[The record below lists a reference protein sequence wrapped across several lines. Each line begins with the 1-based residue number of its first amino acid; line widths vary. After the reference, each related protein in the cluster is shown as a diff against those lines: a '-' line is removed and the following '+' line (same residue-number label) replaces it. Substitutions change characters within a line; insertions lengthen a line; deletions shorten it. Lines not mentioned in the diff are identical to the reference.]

1 MRVTTLAAC
10 VLVLATGSATDAQ
23 APNSRLLTARWDAH
37 WIRPAD
43 APAKAFGVY
52 HFRKTF
58 DLASVPARFVINA
71 TADNRYEIFVNGRRL
86 MTGPARGDLNHWRF
100 ETQDI
105 AAALRPGRN
114 VIAAVVWNFAE
125 EAPMAQVTHE
135 TGLLVQGDTAA
146 EAVVSTGA
154 TWKAARNDAVSLLP
168 IDRPSISYAYF
179 VGGPGEQVDGTRY
192 PWGWE
197 TPEFNDASWGAVRE

>member
-1 MRVTTLAAC
+1 M
-10 VLVLATGSATDAQ
+10 
-23 APNSRLLTARWDAH
+23 
-37 WIRPAD
+37 
-43 APAKAFGVY
+43 Y

-58 DLASVPARFVINA
+58 DLASAPARFVIHA
-71 TADNRYEIFVNGRRL
+71 TADNRYELYVNGRRL

-105 AAALRPGRN
+105 AVALRPGRN

-146 EAVVSTGA
+146 EAVVNTDR
-154 TWKAARNDAVSLLP
+154 TWKAVRNDAVSLLL
-168 IDRPSISYAYF
+168 IDRASIFHEYF
-179 VGGPGEQVDGTRY
+179 VGGPGEQVDGQRY

-197 TPEFNDASWGAVRE
+197 AVEFADTGLGCRHRAHDRRTARDPRHPFALDARAPSHPRDGGSARALRTNRAYGRR